1 MELIDA
7 LNIKKYF
14 PTQSGRLVK
23 AVDDVSFSIKA
34 GETLALVGES
44 GCGKSTMGRVI
55 LNLIE
60 PSDGQLRFEG
70 RNIFELSRKE
80 RRSLRRE
87 MGIVFQDPYSSLN
100 PRMNILKIVGEP
112 LVIHNKLKGTGL
124 QEKVV
129 DLLEQVG
136 LKPEHINRYPHQ
148 FSGGQRQRF
157 GVARA
162 LALNPKFLILDEPTS
177 ALDVSVQAQ
186 VLNLIKRL
194 QVARN
199 LTYLFITHDLN
210 VVRHVADRV
219 IVMYLGRLV
228 EEGDAAELFNQPL
241 HQYTQ
246 ALLSAN
252 PKIDPGLRRER
263 ILLEGDVPSP
273 ANPPAGCRFHPRCP
287 TAKADCEKIEPLM
300 RRIGNRMVACHF
312 V

>member
-1 MELIDA
+1 
-7 LNIKKYF
+7 
-14 PTQSGRLVK
+14 
-23 AVDDVSFSIKA
+23 
-34 GETLALVGES
+34 
-44 GCGKSTMGRVI
+44 MGRVI

-112 LVIHNKLKGTGL
+112 LVIHNKLKGAGL

-287 TAKADCEKIEPLM
+287 TAKPDCEKIEPLM